1 MRIVTLTTD
10 LGYRDH
16 YLAIVK
22 AKLFSQEPNLNVIDL
37 SCEIKDNPT
46 SNAAYII
53 RNSLPHFP
61 DGTIHLVAV
70 KWIIDKSDLNKNIT
84 IDNSRFLITKYL
96 NQYIICPDNG
106 LLTLIDPNFNA
117 EVYQLYYEGEN
128 KHHFF
133 LKDVFV
139 DAAIHLCRE
148 KELTDIASLTNDYYK
163 ATSFNC
169 YVSNNVLKGKG
180 VYVDD
185 FGNIITNITKEDFYN
200 AIQER
205 NFTFQLPGKGISE
218 IKNTYDEVNLGS
230 PLLIFNSQGF
240 LEVAINGESAFK
252 MLCIKEVGR
261 KFDFNVVIEIY
272 D

>member
-22 AKLFSQEPNLNVIDL
+22 AKLISQEPNLNIIDL
-37 SCEIKDNPT
+37 SCEIKDNSI

-70 KWIIDKSDLNKNIT
+70 KWIIDKSDLNTNIT
-84 IDNSRFLITKYL
+84 IDNSRFLITNYL

-106 LLTLIDPNFNA
+106 LLTLIDPNFNS
-117 EVYQLYYEGEN
+117 EVYQLYYEGED
-128 KHHFF
+128 KRHFF

-148 KELTDIASLTNDYYK
+148 KEITDIASLTHDFYK
-163 ATSFNC
+163 AVSFDC
-169 YVSNNVLKGKG
+169 YVNNNILKGKG

-185 FGNIITNITKEDFYN
+185 FGNIITNITKENFYK
-200 AIQER
+200 ASQKR
-205 NFTFQLPGKGISE
+205 KFTFQLPGTKIYE
-218 IKNTYDEVNLGS
+218 IKKTYDEAKSGS
-230 PLLIFNSQGF
+230 PLLIFNSQGY
-240 LEVAINGESAFK
+240 LEVAINGQSAFK
-252 MLCIKEVGR
+252 MLCTKEVER
-261 KFDFNVVIEIY
+261 KLDINVVIEFH

>member
-128 KHHFF
+128 KQHFF
-133 LKDVFV
+133 LKD
-139 DAAIHLCRE
+139 AL
-148 KELTDIASLTNDYYK
+148 
-163 ATSFNC
+163 
-169 YVSNNVLKGKG
+169 
-180 VYVDD
+180 
-185 FGNIITNITKEDFYN
+185 
-200 AIQER
+200 
-205 NFTFQLPGKGISE
+205 
-218 IKNTYDEVNLGS
+218 
-230 PLLIFNSQGF
+230 
-240 LEVAINGESAFK
+240 
-252 MLCIKEVGR
+252 
-261 KFDFNVVIEIY
+261 
-272 D
+272 